1 MKGKR
6 ESKNCNLNTDTGAP
20 IFNDTSSLTVGEDGP
35 VLLKDTNLVDKLA
48 AFDRERIPERVVH
61 AKGSGAHGYFEVTN
75 SMKDYTIAKVFTEEN
90 KKVPVFVRF
99 STVIGSEGSADTARD
114 PRGFAVK
121 FYTDDGNYDL
131 VGNHLPVFFI
141 RDAIKFPDMIH
152 AFKPSPDTGVTD
164 LNRFWDFI
172 GLNPESTNM
181 ITFLYS
187 DLGTIK
193 SFRKIEGFGVNT
205 YVWVC
210 PKGKR
215 RLIKYHWKPLLGVE
229 TLDRDKAI
237 MLAGINPDIA
247 RQDLYDALE
256 CGEKVQY
263 DLYVQILEMD
273 CVNNFDFDV
282 LDATKV
288 WPEDKIPLVKVGRMT
303 LDRNPDNFF
312 EETNQAA
319 FAPSNLVPGIE
330 ASNDKLLQGR
340 LFAYKDTQRH
350 RIGINFNQLPINAPK
365 VKVCNYRENGE
376 MRYTS
381 NKGNV
386 NYKPN
391 SLDDDN
397 PKVYKPMVS
406 QPISLSGDEIRAVI
420 KKTDDFTQAAER
432 YRGMSKKEQDHLIYN
447 IACDLKDVKKDIQDR
462 VIANFT
468 KADKEFG
475 NRVKKAIGYK

>member
-6 ESKNCNLNTDTGAP
+6 ELDHCKMNTQSGTP
-20 IFNDTSSLTVGEDGP
+20 IFNDSNSLTISEDGP
-35 VLLKDTNLVDKLA
+35 VLLKDTNLIDKLA
-48 AFDRERIPERVVH
+48 SFDRERIPERVVH
-61 AKGSGAHGYFEVTN
+61 AKGSGAYGYFELIN
-75 SMKDYTIAKVFTEEN
+75 CMGNYTIAKVFNEMD
-90 KKVPVFVRF
+90 KKVPVFARF

-121 FYTDDGNYDL
+121 FYTDDGNYDI

-152 AFKPSPDTGVTD
+152 AFKPAPDTAVTD

-181 ITFLYS
+181 ITYLYS

-210 PKGKR
+210 PKGIR
-215 RLIKYHWKPLLGVE
+215 RFIKYHWKPLCGVE
-229 TLDRDKAI
+229 TIDNDKAK

-247 RQDLYDALE
+247 RQDLFEAIE
-256 CGEKVQY
+256 KGEKVQY
-263 DLYVQILEMD
+263 DLYVQILEQED
-273 CVNNFDFDV
+273 ADNFDFDV
-282 LDATKV
+282 LDATKI
-288 WPEDKIPLVKVGRMT
+288 WPEDILPLIKVGRMT
-303 LDRNPDNFF
+303 LNRNPENFF
-312 EETNQAA
+312 AETNQAA
-319 FAPSNLVPGIE
+319 FSPSNLVPGIE

-350 RIGINFNQLPINAPK
+350 RIGPNFQQLPINAPK
-365 VKVCNYRENGE
+365 VKVCNYEQDGK
-376 MRYTS
+376 MRYKANDS
-381 NKGNV
+381 HV

-391 SLDDDN
+391 SIDDDN
-397 PKVYKPMVS
+397 PKLTHQPASKPICYS
-406 QPISLSGDEIRAVI
+406 GEEERKLIS
-420 KKTDDFTQAAER
+420 KTDDYTQAGER
-432 YRGMSKKEQDHLIYN
+432 YRCLSKMEQDHLINN
-447 IACDLKDVKKDIQDR
+447 IVADLLCVKKEIQNR
-462 VIANFT
+462 VLNKFS

-475 NRVKKAIGYK
+475 ERVRKGIGR

>member
-1 MKGKR
+1 M
-6 ESKNCNLNTDTGAP
+6 
-20 IFNDTSSLTVGEDGP
+20 
-35 VLLKDTNLVDKLA
+35 
-48 AFDRERIPERVVH
+48 
-61 AKGSGAHGYFEVTN
+61 Y
-75 SMKDYTIAKVFTEEN
+75 
-90 KKVPVFVRF
+90 
-99 STVIGSEGSADTARD
+99 
-114 PRGFAVK
+114 GFA
-121 FYTDDGNYDL
+121 
-131 VGNHLPVFFI
+131 
-141 RDAIKFPDMIH
+141 
-152 AFKPSPDTGVTD
+152 
-164 LNRFWDFI
+164 
-172 GLNPESTNM
+172 
-181 ITFLYS
+181 
-187 DLGTIK
+187 
-193 SFRKIEGFGVNT
+193 
-205 YVWVC
+205 

-420 KKTDDFTQAAER
+420 KKTDDFTQAGER